1 MVMVFLG
8 GLLLMHHRNFAFRIT
23 HSRFC
28 RGFSLRFLFHHRFLM
43 ISAQASHG
51 WTANGIGNAGN
62 GA

>member
-8 GLLLMHHRNFAFRIT
+8 GLLLMHHQTFACRIT

-28 RGFSLRFLFHHRFLM
+28 RGFSLRFLFHRRFLV
-43 ISAQASHG
+43 ITAQASHG
-51 WTANGIGNAGN
+51 RTANGIENAGN